1 MTDTIDEALN
11 RPGDEVPA
19 PAPAPKKPSRTK
31 AAPAAVEPGPDLA
44 AENAELK
51 ARLAAIEKVL
61 MAMGSPVPEPTE
73 PTKRDT
79 LDTDRPYSKTRTM
92 GGGVTFSQDGKKFD
106 ARGRLMS
113 GE

>member
-11 RPGDEVPA
+11 RPGDEVPT
-19 PAPAPKKPSRTK
+19 PTPTPKKPSRSKTV
-31 AAPAAVEPGPDLA
+31 AAVEPGPDLA
-44 AENAELK
+44 VENAELK

-61 MAMGSPVPEPTE
+61 LAMGSPVPEPTE
-73 PTKRDT
+73 PAKRDT

>member
-11 RPGDEVPA
+11 RPGDEVA
-19 PAPAPKKPSRTK
+19 PVPAPKKAPRTK
-31 AAPAAVEPGPDLA
+31 AAPVEPGPDLA
-44 AENAELK
+44 VENTELK

-61 MAMGSPVPEPTE
+61 LAMGSPVSEPTE
-73 PTKRDT
+73 PAKRDT

-106 ARGRLMS
+106 ARDRLMS